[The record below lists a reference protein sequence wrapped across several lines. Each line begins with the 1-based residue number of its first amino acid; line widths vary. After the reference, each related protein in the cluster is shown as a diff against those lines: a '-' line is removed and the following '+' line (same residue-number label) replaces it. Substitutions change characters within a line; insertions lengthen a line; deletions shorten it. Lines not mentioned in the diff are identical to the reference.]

1 MTNRLIRQQIID
13 GDFGRLVDWG
23 RERGIGLVEGSGPG
37 GLPTVEEAAK
47 AVGRTGRW
55 LRLEMA
61 KGAVRYTTVGRTP
74 YPAKT
79 FLLEML
85 ATNEHPSR
93 LERAARPG
101 RYGRPVGDIATSEPT
116 NGGVNP
122 PKPRRMMAE
131 ARKAAAELRESRR
144 RAREIATGDLK

>member
-1 MTNRLIRQQIID
+1 LTSQKIAELIA
-13 GDFGRLVDWG
+13 WG
-23 RERGIGLVEGSGPG
+23 LEQGIGLVEGSGPMKI
-37 GLPTVEEAAK
+37 PTVKEAAK
-47 AVGRTGRW
+47 ASGHSDRW
-55 LRLEMA
+55 IRDRMA
-61 KGAVRYTTVGRTP
+61 KGLIRYTTVGRTP

-79 FLLEML
+79 FMLEML

-116 NGGVNP
+116 NGGMNP
-122 PKPRRMMAE
+122 PKPKRMMIE

-144 RAREIATGDLK
+144 RAKEIATGDLK